1 MSGKNR
7 RSRDMSGKN
16 RGNKM
21 QYIIYAG
28 KCSDDAKDGDGQE
41 YNNNNNMGN
50 PL

>member
-1 MSGKNR
+1 
-7 RSRDMSGKN
+7 MSGKN

-21 QYIIYAG
+21 QYIYAG

-41 YNNNNNMGN
+41 YNNNNMGN